1 MSGLAAH
8 RFDRNEL
15 AGSLS
20 DLGTLLPL
28 TIALVLVNSVPLAT
42 TLLVVGGLFVVGGLY
57 YHLPI
62 PVQPLKVV
70 SAVAIASQL
79 PVETIA
85 ASGLILGVILLVM
98 AATGAI
104 DLVAKV
110 FTRPIVRGIQLG
122 LGLILMIKGVQFIA
136 APELLL
142 NGSAGLP
149 WLNPLVG
156 IIGGVIVLV
165 FLENKKFPAALLI
178 LGFGVLVTLLS
189 GERAEVEVANGG
201 FVLIPPDFA
210 HYWDAFFLLVLPQ
223 FPLTI
228 GNAIISTRDVALTKF
243 GKEKSARVSLR
254 ALLTSMG
261 ITGLISGAIGAMP
274 VCHGAGG
281 LAAAYR
287 FGARTGGSN
296 LIIGAIFILLA
307 LLFGD
312 QALQVLTLIPKGV
325 LGVLLFFAGLEL
337 ASLIAD
343 TTEKWHLLT
352 ALTIAGV
359 SVATG
364 NMGIGVLVGLAM
376 HGVITGMQNLS
387 TRGEDQG

>member
-1 MSGLAAH
+1 MSGLTPH
-8 RFDRNEL
+8 RFDRNEF

-28 TIALVLVNSVPLAT
+28 TIALVLVNAVPLAS
-42 TLLVVGGLFVVGGLY
+42 TLLVVGGLYVCGGLY

-70 SAVAIASQL
+70 SAVAIAAQL
-79 PVETIA
+79 PVETVA
-85 ASGLILGVILLVM
+85 ASGLILGVILLIL

-104 DLVAKV
+104 NVLARV

-122 LGLILMIKGVQFIA
+122 LGLVLIIKGIEFVT

-142 NGSAGLP
+142 NGPAQAP

-156 IIGGVIVLV
+156 IVGAVIVII
-165 FLENKKFPAALLI
+165 FLENRRFPAALL
-178 LGFGVLVTLLS
+178 LLAFGILVTLVL
-189 GERAEVEVANGG
+189 GERADTPSVNAG
-201 FVLIPPDFA
+201 FVLILPDFSQ
-210 HYWDAFFLLVLPQ
+210 YWDAFFLLVLPQ
-223 FPLTI
+223 LPLTL
-228 GNAIISTRDVALTKF
+228 GNAIISTRDVAIAKY
-243 GKEKSARVSLR
+243 GEEKSARVTLR

-261 ITGLISGAIGAMP
+261 VTGLISGSVGAMP

-296 LIIGAIFILLA
+296 LIIGIIAILLA
-307 LLFGD
+307 LLFSD
-312 QALQVLTLIPKGV
+312 QALSVLTMIPKAV

-337 ASLIAD
+337 ARLIAD
-343 TTEKWHLLT
+343 TTRKWPLFI
-352 ALTIAGV
+352 ALSVASI
-359 SVATG
+359 SVAT
-364 NMGIGVLVGLAM
+364 NMGIGVLAGLAM
-376 HGVITGMQNLS
+376 QTIIWTLQRYGVDIG
-387 TRGEDQG
+387 GED

>member
-1 MSGLAAH
+1 MTALAPH
-8 RFDRNEL
+8 RFDRNEI

-28 TIALVLVNSVPLAT
+28 TIALVLVNSVPLAS
-42 TLLVVGGLFVVGGLY
+42 TLLVVGGLYVFSGLY

-70 SAVAIASQL
+70 SAVAIATQL

-85 ASGLILGVILLVM
+85 ASGLILGAVLLIL

-104 DLVAKV
+104 DLLARI

-122 LGLILMIKGVQFIA
+122 LGLVLMIKGVEFIA

-142 NGSAGLP
+142 SGHAGTP

-156 IIGGVIVLV
+156 IIGAMIVIA
-165 FLENKKFPAALLI
+165 FLENRRFPAALLL
-178 LGFGVLVTLLS
+178 LGFGIGVSLLL
-189 GERAEVEVANGG
+189 GERSALQPANAGL
-201 FVLIPPDFA
+201 VLIPPNFG

-223 FPLTI
+223 LPLTL
-228 GNAIISTRDVALTKF
+228 GNAIISTRDVAISKY
-243 GKEKSARVSLR
+243 GKEKSARVTLR

-261 ITGLISGAIGAMP
+261 VTGLISGTIGAMP

-296 LIIGAIFILLA
+296 LIIGTVAIALA
-307 LLFGD
+307 LLFSD
-312 QALQVLTLIPKGV
+312 QALMVLTMIPKGV

-337 ASLIAD
+337 ARLIAD
-343 TTEKWHLLT
+343 TTRKWALLI
-352 ALTIAGV
+352 ALSVASI
-359 SVATG
+359 SVAT
-364 NMGIGVLVGLAM
+364 NMGIGVLAGLAIQAILWTLRRY
-376 HGVITGMQNLS
+376 GVDFG
-387 TRGEDQG
+387 GDD

>member
-1 MSGLAAH
+1 MNGLTAH

-28 TIALVLVNSVPLAT
+28 TIALVLINSVPLAT
-42 TLLVVGGLFVVGGLY
+42 TLLVVGGLYVFGGLY

-85 ASGLILGVILLVM
+85 ASGLILGVILLIL

-122 LGLILMIKGVQFIA
+122 LGMILMIKGVEFVA
-136 APELLL
+136 APELIL
-142 NGSAGLP
+142 NGPAGAP
-149 WLNPLVG
+149 WLNPVVG
-156 IIGGVIVLV
+156 VIGAVIVLIFV
-165 FLENKKFPAALLI
+165 ENKRFPAALLL
-178 LGFGVLVTLLS
+178 LGFGVLVGLTL
-189 GERAEVEVANGG
+189 GERPEMQLENSGL
-201 FVLIPPDFA
+201 VLIPPDFS
-210 HYWDAFFLLVLPQ
+210 HFWNAFFLLVLPQ

-228 GNAIISTRDVALTKF
+228 GNAIISTRDVAITKF
-243 GKEKSARVSLR
+243 GEAKSARVTLR

-261 ITGLISGAIGAMP
+261 VTGLISGSIGAMP

-296 LIIGAIFILLA
+296 LIIGVIAIVLA
-307 LLFGD
+307 LLFTD
-312 QALQVLTLIPKGV
+312 QALLVLTLIPKSI

-337 ASLIAD
+337 ARMIID
-343 TTEKWHLLT
+343 TKGKWDLMT
-352 ALTIAGV
+352 ALAIASV
-359 SVATG
+359 SVATS
-364 NMGIGVLVGLAM
+364 NMGIGVLAGFAM
-376 HGVITGMQNLS
+376 QGIIIAKQHLS
-387 TRGEDQG
+387 AGDID

>member
-85 ASGLILGVILLVM
+85 ASGLILGVILLAL

-104 DLVAKV
+104 DLVARV

-122 LGLILMIKGVQFIA
+122 LGMILMIKGVEFVS
-136 APELLL
+136 APELIL
-142 NGSAGLP
+142 NGPASAP
-149 WLNPLVG
+149 WLNPVIG
-156 IIGGVIVLV
+156 IIGAVIVLIFV
-165 FLENKKFPAALLI
+165 ENKRFPAALLL
-178 LGFGVLVTLLS
+178 LGFGVLVGLIL
-189 GERAEVEVANGG
+189 GERPEVQPENAGL
-201 FVLIPPDFA
+201 VLIPPDFS
-210 HYWDAFFLLVLPQ
+210 HFWDAFFLLVLPQ

-228 GNAIISTRDVALTKF
+228 GNAIISTRDVAITKY
-243 GKEKSARVSLR
+243 GEAKSARVTLR

-261 ITGLISGAIGAMP
+261 ITGLISGCIGAMP

-296 LIIGAIFILLA
+296 LIIGFIAIILA
-307 LLFGD
+307 LLFTD
-312 QALQVLTLIPKGV
+312 QALLVLTLIPTSI

-337 ASLIAD
+337 ARMIVD
-343 TTEKWHLLT
+343 VKGKWDLMT
-352 ALTIAGV
+352 ALAIAGV
-359 SVATG
+359 SIATG
-364 NMGIGVLVGLAM
+364 NMGIGVLAGFAM
-376 HGVITGMQNLS
+376 QGVIMAKQHWTADD
-387 TRGEDQG
+387 TE

>member
-1 MSGLAAH
+1 MNGLAAH

-42 TLLVVGGLFVVGGLY
+42 TLLVVGGLYVFGGLY

-85 ASGLILGVILLVM
+85 ASGLILGVILLIL

-104 DLVAKV
+104 DLVARA

-122 LGLILMIKGVQFIA
+122 LGMILMIKGVEFVM
-136 APELLL
+136 APELTL
-142 NGSAGLP
+142 NGPAAAP
-149 WLNPLVG
+149 WLNPVVG
-156 IIGGVIVLV
+156 IIGAVIVLLFV
-165 FLENKKFPAALLI
+165 ENKRFPAALLL
-178 LGFGVLVTLLS
+178 LGFGVLVGLTL
-189 GERAEVEVANGG
+189 GERPEMQPQNSGL
-201 FVLIPPDFA
+201 VLILPDFSHFWA
-210 HYWDAFFLLVLPQ
+210 AFFLLVLPQ

-228 GNAIISTRDVALTKF
+228 GNAIISTRDVAITKY
-243 GKEKSARVSLR
+243 GEAKSARVTLR

-261 ITGLISGAIGAMP
+261 ITGLISGTIGAMP

-296 LIIGAIFILLA
+296 LIIGVIAIVLA
-307 LLFGD
+307 LLFTD
-312 QALQVLTLIPKGV
+312 QALMVLTLIPQSI

-337 ASLIAD
+337 ARMIAD
-343 TTEKWHLLT
+343 TGGKWDLMT
-352 ALTIAGV
+352 ALAIAGV
-359 SVATG
+359 SVATS
-364 NMGIGVLVGLAM
+364 NMGIGVLVGFAM
-376 HGVITGMQNLS
+376 QGVIMAT
-387 TRGEDQG
+387 QGRLANDTE

>member
-1 MSGLAAH
+1 MSGLAPH
-8 RFDRNEL
+8 RFDRNEV

-42 TLLVVGGLFVVGGLY
+42 TLLVVGGLYIYGGLY

-79 PVETIA
+79 PAETVA
-85 ASGLILGVILLVM
+85 ASGLILGVILLFL

-122 LGLILMIKGVQFIA
+122 LGMILMIKGVEFIT

-142 NGSAGLP
+142 NGPASAP
-149 WLNPLVG
+149 WLNPIVG
-156 IIGGVIVLV
+156 IIGALIVLL
-165 FLENKKFPAALLI
+165 FLENKHFPAAILL
-178 LGFGVLVTLLS
+178 LVFGVTVSLVLGEHPETQPDLPGLTLI
-189 GERAEVEVANGG
+189 A
-201 FVLIPPDFA
+201 PDFS
-210 HYWDAFFLLVLPQ
+210 HYMDAFFLLVLPQ

-228 GNAIISTRDVALTKF
+228 GNAIISTRDVAISKY
-243 GKEKSARVSLR
+243 GEAKSARVSLR

-261 ITGLISGAIGAMP
+261 VTGVISGAIGAMP

-296 LIIGAIFILLA
+296 IIIGSTAIVLA
-307 LLFGD
+307 LVFTD
-312 QALQVLTLIPKGV
+312 QALMVLTLIPKAV

-337 ASLIAD
+337 AKLISD
-343 TTEKWHLLT
+343 TTKKWPLFI
-352 ALTIAGV
+352 ALSVASV
-359 SVATG
+359 SVAT
-364 NMGIGVLVGLAM
+364 NMGIGVLAGLA
-376 HGVITGMQNLS
+376 IQTTLWAMQRYGLDV
-387 TRGEDQG
+387 GGDE